1 MHGSMKLPLLFNLH
15 SERISIMT
23 QIKYNP
29 IRSKYGFYYSQ
40 GYYLGI
46 LDSYGW
52 LTEDISDDAFE
63 SMCYFYHSQH
73 GIH

>member
-1 MHGSMKLPLLFNLH
+1 MPH
-15 SERISIMT
+15 
-23 QIKYNP
+23 IKQSP

-52 LTEDISDDAFE
+52 LAEDISDEAFDA
-63 SMCYFYHSQH
+63 MLYFYQSQH

>member
-1 MHGSMKLPLLFNLH
+1 MRGSMKQQLSFNLR
-15 SERISIMT
+15 SDGVIMI
-23 QIKYNP
+23 QLKYNP
-29 IRSKYGFYYSQ
+29 IRSKYGFYHSQ

-52 LTEDISDDAFE
+52 LAEDISDDTFDA
-63 SMCYFYHSQH
+63 MLYFYHSQH